1 MSCERN
7 EGLCML
13 IADWIRNNR
22 ELRVEAL
29 RSGTEYRTI
38 NEFCLAIEKG
48 ILWGGPPELL
58 ALSEIFEIVICLIY
72 VTKSQG
78 GISIW
83 PILYGENNLLATT
96 YVCILYDGKH
106 YDPLYVIN
114 TENVSDEETVFERN
128 NKTVKELLKN
138 FIQEE
143 FEYDN
148 NINFGVWTATVVE
161 EVSSSEMNGMDSQEF
176 QNISSS
182 VVQDVSIKR
191 KADDCSDTNAMT
203 IEKLLQTNMFDNKSD
218 DELLEQTSTNE
229 CSLISI
235 DANQTQEK
243 KSNMSPNGLNDQ

>member
-22 ELRVEAL
+22 ELRVEAF

-38 NEFCLAIEKG
+38 NEYCLTIEKG
-48 ILWGGPPELL
+48 ILCGGPPELL
-58 ALSEIFEIVICLIY
+58 ALSEMVEIAICLIY

-83 PILYGENNLLATT
+83 PILYGENNSLVTT
-96 YVCILYDGKH
+96 YDCILYDGKH
-106 YDPLYVIN
+106 YNPLI
-114 TENVSDEETVFERN
+114 
-128 NKTVKELLKN
+128 
-138 FIQEE
+138 
-143 FEYDN
+143 YDN

-161 EVSSSEMNGMDSQEF
+161 EVSSSEMNGIDSQEF

-191 KADDCSDTNAMT
+191 KADEFDTIAFVSNKRVKSSTIASDRISTFHCNDTNAMT

-229 CSLISI
+229 CSIISI

>member
-22 ELRVEAL
+22 ELRVEAF

-38 NEFCLAIEKG
+38 NEYCLTIEKG
-48 ILWGGPPELL
+48 ILCGGPPELL
-58 ALSEIFEIVICLIY
+58 ALSEMVEIAICLIY

-83 PILYGENNLLATT
+83 PILYGENNSLVTT
-96 YVCILYDGKH
+96 YDCILYDGKH
-106 YDPLYVIN
+106 YNPLI
-114 TENVSDEETVFERN
+114 
-128 NKTVKELLKN
+128 
-138 FIQEE
+138 
-143 FEYDN
+143 YDN

-161 EVSSSEMNGMDSQEF
+161 EVSSSEMNGIDSQEF

-191 KADDCSDTNAMT
+191 KADDCNDTNAMT

-229 CSLISI
+229 CSIISI

>member
-22 ELRVEAL
+22 ELRVEAF

-38 NEFCLAIEKG
+38 NEYCLTIEKG
-48 ILWGGPPELL
+48 ILCGGPPELL
-58 ALSEIFEIVICLIY
+58 ALSEMVEIAICLIY

-83 PILYGENNLLATT
+83 PILYGENNSLVTT
-96 YVCILYDGKH
+96 YDCILYDGKH
-106 YDPLYVIN
+106 YNPLI
-114 TENVSDEETVFERN
+114 
-128 NKTVKELLKN
+128 
-138 FIQEE
+138 
-143 FEYDN
+143 YDN

-161 EVSSSEMNGMDSQEF
+161 EVSSSEMNGIDSQEF

-229 CSLISI
+229 CSIISI

>member
-22 ELRVEAL
+22 ELRVEAF

-38 NEFCLAIEKG
+38 NEYCLTIEKG
-48 ILWGGPPELL
+48 ILCGGPPELL
-58 ALSEIFEIVICLIY
+58 ALSEMVEIAICLIY

-83 PILYGENNLLATT
+83 PILYGENNSLVTT
-96 YVCILYDGKH
+96 YD
-106 YDPLYVIN
+106 
-114 TENVSDEETVFERN
+114 
-128 NKTVKELLKN
+128 
-138 FIQEE
+138 
-143 FEYDN
+143 YDN
-148 NINFGVWTATVVE
+148 NINFRVWTATVVE
-161 EVSSSEMNGMDSQEF
+161 EVSSSEMNGIDSQEF
-176 QNISSS
+176 QNIWSL

-229 CSLISI
+229 CSIISI